1 MTDSYHVAPLHRR
14 LIAMF
19 YDFLLAGTFIS
30 VISGVV
36 SALLVWQEIT
46 VETNTPLSNAF
57 FGLQL
62 LLGFIYLT
70 FFWLRSGK
78 TPGAW
83 VWKIQNLSTEEGR
96 GMSLKQAAIRYS
108 VMLVMLLGSFA
119 LAYKVLNMSIM
130 QSVFMILVGFAIVV
144 LWSRFN
150 KAGLMMHEDLS
161 HTIGIDLR

>member
-1 MTDSYHVAPLHRR
+1 MTDSYQIAPLHRR
-14 LIAMF
+14 LVAML

-30 VISGVV
+30 VVSGIV

-46 VETNTPLSNAF
+46 VEPNTPLSNAL

-62 LLGFIYLT
+62 LLGFIYLA

-83 VWKIQNLSTEEGR
+83 VWKIQNLSQEGR
-96 GMSLKQAAIRYS
+96 GITLIQAAIRYG
-108 VMLVMLLGSFA
+108 VMLLILCGSFIF
-119 LAYKVLNMSIM
+119 AYKALHLSMM
-130 QSVFMILVGFAIVV
+130 QSVTMILVGFAFIV

-150 KAGLMMHEDLS
+150 KAGLMLHEDMS
-161 HTIGIDLR
+161 KTIGIDLR

>member
-1 MTDSYHVAPLHRR
+1 MTDSYHIAPLHRR
-14 LIAMF
+14 LIAMI

-30 VISGVV
+30 VISGIA

-46 VETNTPLSNAF
+46 VEPNTPLANLL

-62 LLGFIYLT
+62 LLGFIYLA

-83 VWKIQNLSTEEGR
+83 VWKIQNLSREGR
-96 GMSLKQAAIRYS
+96 GITLIQAAIRYI
-108 VMLVMLLGSFA
+108 VMLLVLCGSFII
-119 LAYKVLNMSIM
+119 AYKGLNMSSM
-130 QSVFMILVGFAIVV
+130 QSVSIMLLGFAFIV

-150 KAGLMMHEDLS
+150 KAGLMLHEYMS
-161 HTIGIDLR
+161 KTIGNDLR